1 MSLIEQ
7 CKGVES
13 FDCNASFVIVKAP
26 IQAVA
31 SAFTQIRQAKVWQ
44 QDAYDREIEITGQD
58 FIVFQ
63 FQGHEW
69 TLIYCLLSREKA
81 PTEQD
86 AEALA
91 KFLDTESIYYLNS
104 DTGCYVMYCA
114 YDSTGV
120 VEILSSEK
128 GTKPYQFQS
137 KQRQLSIEEIGSPA
151 IFIYDFMKERGIYV
165 PLLFLPIL
173 VVGQHFVLKI
183 ETHLDS
189 ALPAAP
195 GSAPPIIFNR
205 SDFYRLD
212 HVGIGRS

>member
-7 CKGVES
+7 CRGIES
-13 FDCNASFVIVKAP
+13 FDRNASFVIVKAP

-31 SAFTQIRQAKVWQ
+31 SAFTQIREAKVWQ
-44 QDAYDREIEITGQD
+44 QDVYDREIEIIGQD

-69 TLIYCLLSREKA
+69 ILIYCLQSRRLA

-91 KFLDTESIYYLNS
+91 KCLDTESIYYLNS
-104 DTGCYVMYCA
+104 DTGCYVMYSA
-114 YDSTGV
+114 YDSTGL
-120 VEILSSEK
+120 VERLSSEK

-137 KQRQLSIEEIGSPA
+137 KRRQLSIEAIGHPSM
-151 IFIYDFMKERGIYV
+151 FMNSFMKERGIYV
-165 PLLFLPIL
+165 PLLFLPTL
-173 VVGQHFVLKI
+173 AVGQHFVLKI

-189 ALPAAP
+189 ALPAVP
-195 GSAPPIIFNR
+195 GSAPPIIFNC